1 MDIFRITVFKL
12 KVYYFFLIYS
22 DFKRDRSTLIK
33 VNGIDERQS
42 SFWRWSSRLSLSDW
56 AVLLR
61 LLYALHLPPQTSR
74 FTILK
79 ILFRENRKHVVLYI
93 WYYILY
99 CIIYIVIGYRY
110 FKFLKKPT
118 KTKNHKMVISVHDFI
133 WPFSTF
139 CPRFV
144 QPGRFVLQL
153 MNNV

>member
-22 DFKRDRSTLIK
+22 DFKRDRSTLIE
-33 VNGIDERQS
+33 VNGKDERQS

-110 FKFLKKPT
+110 FKFLKKTPKQKIT
-118 KTKNHKMVISVHDFI
+118 KWSFQFMISFDLLALFAQG
-133 WPFSTF
+133 SYNQEDLL
-139 CPRFV
+139 CS
-144 QPGRFVLQL
+144 
-153 MNNV
+153 

>member
-22 DFKRDRSTLIK
+22 DFKRDRSTLIE

-42 SFWRWSSRLSLSDW
+42 SFWRWNSRLSLSDW

-110 FKFLKKPT
+110 FKFLKKTPKQKIT
-118 KTKNHKMVISVHDFI
+118 KWSFQFMISFDLLALFAQG
-133 WPFSTF
+133 SYNQEDLL
-139 CPRFV
+139 CS
-144 QPGRFVLQL
+144 
-153 MNNV
+153 